1 MLCFYMQNNPDSS
14 GRIPMNMSSHEN
26 VIKLNN
32 DDADYVYNNI
42 VSMNSVH
49 ENIHHTPLLQFLA
62 SRKVFNAKESEVSMT
77 GMGAFKGSWYV
88 SDADYDNF
96 LDLLHDDLFQKNIRH
111 RGFVEQ
117 RRSDYICKPLIDLD
131 FKFPPEHTLNHVFG
145 DEHISNFLERMC
157 GLYSKY
163 FDLPKTIRFLVTL
176 RPQAYVETKQ
186 QKKDG
191 ITTSVKK
198 IKDGIHIVCP
208 DFRIRREHAAF
219 IRHCVLEENIIQE
232 SFGNIGYTNN
242 EKDIYDTL
250 NDNKT
255 GWFFYGESK
264 PDVFPYKLSHVFK
277 YNSRTGKF
285 SEESNQSYSPRE
297 LLELSSIRIL
307 QNSPLINPKDAM
319 LGEINQKMETMKT
332 MHRVQENIQN
342 TPSLQQMDIF
352 PKELSSWNQT
362 LMSMIRPENVSDFE
376 FIEGLVQC
384 LSAERADGYDSW
396 IRVGWCL
403 KNISNGQSSEKMFDL
418 WMDFSKKSP
427 KFSENNVEQLKYNWN
442 RNVLGQMEGVSL
454 LQIGSLV
461 RWAQEDDYAGYLKV
475 RNNDIHNYI
484 TKVAKSFSGGTHT
497 HFAKMMYKLYGD
509 RFRCAIDGKNV
520 EWYEF
525 KNHVWKKVPLGLE
538 LKICM
543 SNEVSEI
550 IAETKA
556 MVRNEYFKRKAEE
569 TSRRSQGDDDENP
582 RGHDSNDYSKKDDME
597 EKEFKETM
605 QQFLKLEQNLYD
617 ERNKEQILKACVQ
630 VFKDEEFSKRLNAN
644 PYLLGCAN
652 GILELRKP
660 VYDSDGKFVKFT
672 TELRPGKPDDYVSFQ
687 MGLTEGDL
695 PALEYYPYNPEDPMQ
710 TQVQDFFAKIFPNE
724 ELRVYMLTLMA
735 GCLEG
740 DDKEQAFYFLIGAGG
755 NGKSKLM
762 ELMANVFGQ
771 YASTANTTLITR
783 KKADAGAATPELAC
797 LRGARFIALQEP
809 DENDVLNTARI
820 KQLCGHDLV
829 ESRGL
834 YKEQERFRIMGKWFM
849 CSNRDP
855 KVNSM
860 DWGTWRRFKK
870 IFFESS
876 FVGEDKKN
884 TVDHSKHI
892 YLRDPDM
899 DAALRKWR
907 SAFFSLLVHYYE
919 TQYCPDGIK
928 KIPEMV
934 EKYTRAYRD
943 SYDTFGKFVLSRV
956 RTATVNDD
964 RALGK
969 RVDYRP
975 FFASFKKWCDF
986 NGLSRLSENE
996 FKTRL
1001 LERFRPINEN
1011 DNSTK
1016 WAFEN
1021 ILLFES
1027 DEDAE
1032 TFDKHEEEET
1042 GFVDDA

>member
-1 MLCFYMQNNPDSS
+1 MENRIRVIQNKMGSREKLEAFYGKSISDIKDEFR
-14 GRIPMNMSSHEN
+14 G
-26 VIKLNN
+26 VIK
-32 DDADYVYNNI
+32 DK
-42 VSMNSVH
+42 
-49 ENIHHTPLLQFLA
+49 LLAQ
-62 SRKVFNAKESEVSMT
+62 EM
-77 GMGAFKGSWYV
+77 
-88 SDADYDNF
+88 
-96 LDLLHDDLFQKNIRH
+96 
-111 RGFVEQ
+111 Q
-117 RRSDYICKPLIDLD
+117 RS
-131 FKFPPEHTLNHVFG
+131 
-145 DEHISNFLERMC
+145 
-157 GLYSKY
+157 
-163 FDLPKTIRFLVTL
+163 
-176 RPQAYVETKQ
+176 
-186 QKKDG
+186 
-191 ITTSVKK
+191 IT
-198 IKDGIHIVCP
+198 
-208 DFRIRREHAAF
+208 
-219 IRHCVLEENIIQE
+219 
-232 SFGNIGYTNN
+232 
-242 EKDIYDTL
+242 
-250 NDNKT
+250 
-255 GWFFYGESK
+255 
-264 PDVFPYKLSHVFK
+264 
-277 YNSRTGKF
+277 
-285 SEESNQSYSPRE
+285 
-297 LLELSSIRIL
+297 
-307 QNSPLINPKDAM
+307 
-319 LGEINQKMETMKT
+319 
-332 MHRVQENIQN
+332 
-342 TPSLQQMDIF
+342 
-352 PKELSSWNQT
+352 
-362 LMSMIRPENVSDFE
+362 ENVSVTPKEVHAYFNSILVDSIPFINMKLSFQQIVNYPQITKADKLIAYNNLAEIRNDIVVNGKSFE
-376 FIEGLVQC
+376 TQARIN
-384 LSAERADGYDSW
+384 S
-396 IRVGWCL
+396 
-403 KNISNGQSSEKMFDL
+403 
-418 WMDFSKKSP
+418 
-427 KFSENNVEQLKYNWN
+427 
-442 RNVLGQMEGVSL
+442 
-454 LQIGSLV
+454 
-461 RWAQEDDYAGYLKV
+461 DDYGSAQLGGKIAG
-475 RNNDIHNYI
+475 
-484 TKVAKSFSGGTHT
+484 TKG
-497 HFAKMMYKLYGD
+497 MMVPQFEATVFKL
-509 RFRCAIDGKNV
+509 R
-520 EWYEF
+520 
-525 KNHVWKKVPLGLE
+525 L
-538 LKICM
+538 
-543 SNEVSEI
+543 NEVSEI

-569 TSRRSQGDDDENP
+569 TSRRSQGEDDENP
-582 RGHDSNDYSKKDDME
+582 RGHDNNDYSKKDDME

-630 VFKDEEFSKRLNAN
+630 VFKDEEFSKRLNSN

-660 VYDSDGKFVKFT
+660 VYDAQGKFVKFT

-687 MGLTEGDL
+687 MGMTEGDL
-695 PALEYYPYNPEDPMQ
+695 PALEYYPYNLEDPMQ
-710 TQVQDFFAKIFPNE
+710 EQVEDFFKKIFPND
-724 ELRVYMLTLMA
+724 ELRIYMLTLMA

-884 TVDHSKHI
+884 TVDHNKHI

-1011 DNSTK
+1011 DASTK

-1032 TFDKHEEEET
+1032 TFDKREEEES